1 MLTINSE
8 TFYEKPGSC
17 GTCPFF
23 YNGATHLQSNFVQGF
38 CRLFEENHK
47 SYINPP
53 RRCQKLF
60 NKAFR
65 MPDGS
70 KLVVVA
76 IEEKDESNND

>member
-1 MLTINSE
+1 MITINGKE
-8 TFYEKPGSC
+8 FYDKPGSC

-23 YNGATHLQSNFVQGF
+23 YSGDTFLSSKLGSYSVKGF
-38 CRLFEENHK
+38 CTLFEENHK

-65 MPDGS
+65 MPEGS
-70 KLVVVA
+70 RLVIVA
-76 IEEKDESNND
+76 KEEE

>member
-1 MLTINSE
+1 MVTINGE
-8 TFYEKPGSC
+8 IFHDKPGSC

-23 YNGATHLQSNFVQGF
+23 TNGRTSRFPGTEIGF
-38 CRLFEENHK
+38 CRMFDENHR
-47 SYINPP
+47 SWINPP

-70 KLVVVA
+70 DLVIVKNT
-76 IEEKDESNND
+76 ED